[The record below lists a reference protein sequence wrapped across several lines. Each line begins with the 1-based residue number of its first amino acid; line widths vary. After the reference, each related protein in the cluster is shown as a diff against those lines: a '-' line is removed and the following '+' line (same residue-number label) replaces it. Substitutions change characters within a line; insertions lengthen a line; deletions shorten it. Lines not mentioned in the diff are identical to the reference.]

1 MNKFNPEIKSVLPS
15 FMELIKKTF
24 ITDEDIEDYIKDWN
38 DRNPSCSG
46 ILEAEPTIETE
57 GEQ

>member
-1 MNKFNPEIKSVLPS
+1 MNKFKPEIKSVLPS

-24 ITDEDIEDYIKDWN
+24 ITDKDIENYVKDWN
-38 DRNPSCSG
+38 DKNPSYSG
-46 ILEAEPTIETE
+46 ILEAEPIVETE